1 MTYLIAIALAVF
13 VVAPLYA
20 LTRDWLRDRRRVREL
35 DERLAARMR
44 HPAG

>member
-1 MTYLIAIALAVF
+1 MTFLIAIALAVF
-13 VVAPLYA
+13 VITPLYTLA
-20 LTRDWLRDRRRVREL
+20 RDWLRDRRRVREL